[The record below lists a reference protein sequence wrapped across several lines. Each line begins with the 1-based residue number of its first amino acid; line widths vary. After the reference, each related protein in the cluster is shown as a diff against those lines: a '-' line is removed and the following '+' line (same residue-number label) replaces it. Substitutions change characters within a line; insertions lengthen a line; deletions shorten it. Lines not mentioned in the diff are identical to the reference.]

1 MNTPTRTEFVD
12 TISATTAI
20 KALAEDLRKYAKWEY
35 DNRPD
40 LAGVELQHRHRR
52 DSLLFAA
59 DYIEKSL

>member
-1 MNTPTRTEFVD
+1 MNNEKQFVD

-35 DNRPD
+35 ELPSEV
-40 LAGVELQHRHRR
+40 AGQNAYKLNRR

>member
-1 MNTPTRTEFVD
+1 MNNEKQFVD

-20 KALAEDLRKYAKWEY
+20 KALAEDLRKYANWEY
-35 DNRPD
+35 
-40 LAGVELQHRHRR
+40 ELPTEALGQQAFKRNRR